1 MCVVVHNLS
10 VQVLVINKITFV
22 CCVQTL
28 QSGIRAE
35 SVGTGC
41 LSDRARFGDCEAC
54 WLAW

>member
-1 MCVVVHNLS
+1 MRVVVHNLS

-22 CCVQTL
+22 YCVQT
-28 QSGIRAE
+28 QQFGIRAE

>member
-1 MCVVVHNLS
+1 MCIVVHNLS
-10 VQVLVINKITFV
+10 VQVLVINKITFA

-41 LSDRARFGDCEAC
+41 LRDRAQFGDCEAC